1 MQAAINELSGGVNV
15 SVGDVFRAV
24 APAARKIHVDTFST
38 LARKFG
44 IHLMAG
50 SIILPGEDGQLYS
63 YAHLFAPDGRLIGT
77 QRKLHLFTSE
87 EGWLTPGNDLHV
99 FDLPFGRVAMPI
111 CMDYTYWETAR
122 LAYLAGAEIL
132 IDPAA
137 DDAGDND
144 WLAARGVRMRVQESL
159 CYGLH
164 VFTVTD
170 LFGLHWRGRSSVY
183 APLGL
188 LPTGQHTL
196 AQAESNDREQV
207 VVCDLDMAALRAFHA
222 ERPPDFNVPLYE
234 KYLPRVYPEYRASEQ
249 DGRRVARSNAKGSA

>member
-1 MQAAINELSGGVNV
+1 MQAAINELSGGAEV

-24 APAARKIHVDTFST
+24 APAARKIYVETFST

-50 SIILPGEDGQLYS
+50 SIILPENDGKLYS
-63 YAHLFAPDGRLIGT
+63 HTHLFAPDGRLIGT
-77 QRKLHLFTSE
+77 QCKLHLFTSE
-87 EGWLTPGNDLHV
+87 EGWLTPGNDLRV

-132 IDPAA
+132 VDPAA

-144 WLAARGVRMRVQESL
+144 WLAARGVRMRVQESP

-164 VFTVTD
+164 VFMVTD
-170 LFGLHWRGRSSVY
+170 FFGLHWRGQSSVY
-183 APLGL
+183 APVGL
-188 LPTGQHTL
+188 LPSGQRTL
-196 AQAESNDREQV
+196 AQAESDDREQV
-207 VVCDLDMAALRAFHA
+207 VVCDLDMAALRAFRA
-222 ERPPDFNVPLYE
+222 EHPLDFNVPLYE
-234 KYLPRVYPEYRASEQ
+234 KYLPRAYADYRATEQ
-249 DGRRVARSNAKGSA
+249 NGRRVVSAGQHTD